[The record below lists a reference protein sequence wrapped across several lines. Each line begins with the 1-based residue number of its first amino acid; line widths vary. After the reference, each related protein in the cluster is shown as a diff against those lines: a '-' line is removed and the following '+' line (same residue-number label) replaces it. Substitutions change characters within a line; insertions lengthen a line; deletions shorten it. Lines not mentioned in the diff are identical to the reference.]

1 MQNDS
6 LGTRIQLPFE
16 TDEGL
21 GFRAR
26 IGFIVL
32 SGDQTIEYE
41 MRKLLD
47 VQGVAIY
54 TSRVFNPS
62 VVTAENL
69 AKMEG
74 RIIEAARL
82 INTVWPPHVVAFGCT
97 SGAMVIGEKKVAEK
111 IKEAWP
117 QAEIT
122 DPMTSAFAALD
133 ALGARRIALLSP
145 YPAEMT
151 TKMSEYLSRRYEI
164 PIVGEFSQEGVN
176 IVAAAPF
183 ITAECVEKAI
193 REVTRSTA
201 VDAVFVA
208 CTSMRIA
215 EAIEGVE
222 QRLGVPITS
231 ANHAL
236 CWHALRLGGIND
248 PVEGF
253 GRLFRTPLSTSLPSV
268 ASGPRAHAAP

>member
-1 MQNDS
+1 MQIDS
-6 LGTRIQLPFE
+6 LGTRIQLPFQ
-16 TDEGL
+16 TDEGI
-21 GFRAR
+21 GFQAR

-41 MRKLLD
+41 MRRLLD
-47 VQGVAIY
+47 VRGVAVY
-54 TSRVFNPS
+54 TSRLFNPS

-74 RIIEAARL
+74 RITEAAQL

-97 SGAMVIGEKKVAEK
+97 SGAMVIGEQKVAEK
-111 IKEAWP
+111 VKEAWP
-117 QAEIT
+117 EAEVT

-133 ALGARRIALLSP
+133 ALGARRVALLSP
-145 YPAEMT
+145 YPSEMT
-151 TKMSEYLSRRYEI
+151 NKMSQYLGRKYDI
-164 PIVGEFSQEGVN
+164 PVVGEFSQEGVN

-183 ITAECVEKAI
+183 ITAESVEAAI
-193 REVTRSTA
+193 REVTRSTE

-215 EAIEGVE
+215 EAIEGME
-222 QRLGVPITS
+222 QRLGIPVTS

-236 CWHALRLGGIND
+236 CWHALRVAGIND

-253 GRLFRTPLSTSLPSV
+253 GRLFRTPLPTGLQSASTGQP
-268 ASGPRAHAAP
+268 ANAAA